1 MKIKR
6 RLSDKLIIPEIGY
19 NHLGSLFLYRSIIIL
34 LAKEFNQFTIQYR
47 GDDFPEKIYLD
58 ISIEKIIEENKKIR
72 KSFPNL
78 LIGLATE
85 SNNIIEKYF
94 DEFDFFKIISD
105 GTKNKEIPPVLIESN
120 KFHVYSVG
128 NNKPSQINSF
138 LDVYYKNN
146 LKPVLN
152 YTSFDPKGNDISS
165 EEINNFFNI
174 SSSICLGLHQN
185 NNIHMYSLAAMF
197 DISHV
202 FIYFSTTEKNIVTPD
217 FLHSRT
223 YDEIKIIRSDLESIN
238 KIKKQSPRKVFID
251 YDHTIPS
258 SSTGL
263 N

>member
-1 MKIKR
+1 MKINNK
-6 RLSDKLIIPEIGY
+6 LSDNLIIPEIGY

-47 GDDFPEKIYLD
+47 NDDFPEKDYID
-58 ISIEKIIEENKKIR
+58 IPIEKIIEENNKLR

-85 SNNIIEKYF
+85 SNTIVEKYF

-105 GTKNKEIPPVLIESN
+105 GTKNKKIPPILIESK

-128 NNKPSQINSF
+128 NNKPSQIEKL
-138 LDVYYKNN
+138 LDIYYKNN
-146 LKPVLN
+146 LKPILN
-152 YTSFDPKGNDISS
+152 YTSFDPLGVDISS
-165 EEINNFFNI
+165 EEVKNFLNI

-185 NNIHMYSLAAMF
+185 NNIHLYSLASM
-197 DISHV
+197 IQVSHV
-202 FIYFSTTEKNIVTPD
+202 FIYIATTEKNIVTPD

-223 YDEIKIIRSDLESIN
+223 LDDIKVIRGNLESIYQL
-238 KIKKQSPRKVFID
+238 KQKSPRTVFID

-263 N
+263 D